1 MYCVLCTCRKPP
13 VPPPGLAVVQL
24 WRPADWAVKPS
35 AAGDSNAHK
44 VSAAQASLPWL
55 HGPRVGTILSW
66 KPVKKTN
73 TSYVIKSCTHNQA
86 GSLIKAV
93 SLPVN
98 KQVLGQPFC
107 TDDFKNDLVS
117 LQSLEV
123 YSARQSWVQALGK
136 PLPYDQPLG
145 QEGVAEVTL
154 QGLRERHSRKVKT
167 GLAINQKKC
176 TY

>member
-1 MYCVLCTCRKPP
+1 M
-13 VPPPGLAVVQL
+13 
-24 WRPADWAVKPS
+24 
-35 AAGDSNAHK
+35 AAWPKSGNNPELKTS
-44 VSAAQASLPWL
+44 
-55 HGPRVGTILSW
+55 
-66 KPVKKTN
+66 KKKQKKN

-167 GLAINQKKC
+167 GLAINQKKF